1 MGTAS
6 SDKPTALCTPA
17 PRCCGSPTKARLLAG
32 LLNVAGAFERLVGG
46 YRHVVAGILQPEG
59 SSASHSEGVRKR
71 LQSSLSHR
79 APGPLTARS
88 RTPHI

>member
-17 PRCCGSPTKARLLAG
+17 PRCCGSLTKARLLAG

-46 YRHVVAGILQPEG
+46 YPHVVAGILQPEG
-59 SSASHSEGVRKR
+59 SSASQLGR
-71 LQSSLSHR
+71 
-79 APGPLTARS
+79 RS
-88 RTPHI
+88 